1 MKYNDRFDYH
11 IEMEP
16 SLQSVHMLK
25 LLLQPVVENAIA
37 HGIRHV
43 EHKGFILIYV
53 HKNEEFMEFLV
64 KDNGYGI
71 SPSMMQQL
79 NNQTFV
85 STGCGGFGISNI
97 KERLQLFY
105 GDSCSLLYT
114 SPAQGGTEVTLRIPL
129 VRETNSS

>member
-1 MKYNDRFDYH
+1 
-11 IEMEP
+11 
-16 SLQSVHMLK
+16 
-25 LLLQPVVENAIA
+25 
-37 HGIRHV
+37 
-43 EHKGFILIYV
+43 
-53 HKNEEFMEFLV
+53 MEFLF

-85 STGCGGFGISNI
+85 STGSGGFGISNI

-114 SPAQGGTEVTLRIPL
+114 TAVQGGTEVTLRIPL